1 MTENCQGK
9 DKILEL
15 FRVPVSDA
23 RQVDRSQVF
32 AARTLP
38 QHRLGQPHR
47 RCPDGAVFRDSDSTL
62 EAHPRYTVHNELSI
76 TLRTLRYV
84 IAGAESGTVYF
95 LLWCPMPEKA
105 TDTRE

>member
-1 MTENCQGK
+1 M
-9 DKILEL
+9 
-15 FRVPVSDA
+15 SDA

-32 AARTLP
+32 AAKILP
-38 QHRLGQPHR
+38 HHHPGQSRR

-84 IAGAESGTVYF
+84 IAGAES
-95 LLWCPMPEKA
+95 
-105 TDTRE
+105 